1 MPKVKM
7 QPSKDDGNAKKSD
20 DKRTSAYTHR
30 LPLRVPAESIFINYK
45 VSRAYRELLAT
56 GNYIYVDGLFVL
68 RPIGIFLLENEIDIH
83 QFFKSKKIFGD
94 TNGLTD
100 YCLSVEFQYSGHAY
114 KPKPGELMH
123 SAGRYKGRKIVEAA
137 KAADIDTINKEE
149 FLNIISGGSEPPND
163 FGAMLSYFMEKKE
176 ITEEG
181 LAELTGLSDRTI
193 RLMKWNA
200 DSRPELANIVAVCI
214 ALHLYPHESIKLIN
228 AAGYFFRNNKKD
240 NTYQFLIDS
249 AYNKNVHE
257 CNRFLESMN
266 LDPLTS
272 L

>member
-1 MPKVKM
+1 
-7 QPSKDDGNAKKSD
+7 
-20 DKRTSAYTHR
+20 
-30 LPLRVPAESIFINYK
+30 
-45 VSRAYRELLAT
+45 
-56 GNYIYVDGLFVL
+56 
-68 RPIGIFLLENEIDIH
+68 
-83 QFFKSKKIFGD
+83 
-94 TNGLTD
+94 
-100 YCLSVEFQYSGHAY
+100 
-114 KPKPGELMH
+114 
-123 SAGRYKGRKIVEAA
+123 
-137 KAADIDTINKEE
+137 
-149 FLNIISGGSEPPND
+149 
-163 FGAMLSYFMEKKE
+163 
-176 ITEEG
+176 
-181 LAELTGLSDRTI
+181 
-193 RLMKWNA
+193 MKWNA